1 MNILII
7 GATSGIGNSLYSH
20 YISCGNH
27 VAIMGRRKNI
37 LDEICAANPA
47 YTLAFPVDIS
57 NINSFNNAFEEV
69 VKSFQNID
77 LAILCAGIGEL
88 NEPLDI
94 KQELATLSTNVIG
107 WTNAVDTLYNHF
119 EKNGKGHLVTIT
131 SVGGLQP
138 TPTAPSYSASKAFQ
152 INYTK
157 SLQAK
162 ARKTA
167 ITITE
172 IRPGLVDTR
181 MAKGNG
187 LFWVMP
193 LEKVSK
199 QIIRAIDTKKK
210 LCIVTKRWRILNY
223 IVKHFL

>member
-138 TPTAPSYSASKAFQ
+138 TPIAPSYSASKAFQ